1 MESRYFD
8 ENLTTFIANRCVFL
22 VLADHILIRCKS
34 REDFIF
40 LVRQRKGIL
49 FRWVTLWQE
58 DEGLKTSFL
67 VKN

>member
-8 ENLTTFIANRCVFL
+8 ENLATFIANKCVFL
-22 VLADHILIRCKS
+22 VLADHILIRCKLN
-34 REDFIF
+34 EDFIF

-58 DEGLKTSFL
+58 DKGLRASFR
-67 VKN
+67 VKD